1 MCLFCRYNDPYASGL
16 INYWP
21 IVNGL
26 MSDIVGCAHMTPGN
40 LTTLTSD
47 RRGNLNAALSL
58 NGGYTNVPPGV
69 YFNSAFT
76 ITVWIYA
83 QQLSYYTRVLDFG
96 NGLNDCIIFSLSSQ
110 FTGKPCFVLMSG
122 PNYLYECKSSTVI
135 TLNTWTFTVISFSGS
150 AVSIYMNGVR
160 TCLLNSNAMPS
171 NLIRVNNYVG
181 KSNSVLDGY
190 SYSILDD
197 LRIYNRSL
205 SSAEINNLMTL

>member
-26 MSDIVGCAHMTPGN
+26 MSDIVGCAHLTQGN

-58 NGGYTNVPPGV
+58 NGGFAKAPPSV

-83 QQLSYYTRVLDFG
+83 QQLGYYSRVLDFG
-96 NGLNDCIIFSLSSQ
+96 NGLTNCIIFSLSSHS
-110 FTGKPCFVLMSG
+110 TGKPSFMLMSG
-122 PNYLYECKSSTVI
+122 PNYPYECISSTAF
-135 TLNTWTFTVISFSGS
+135 TLNTWTFTVVSFSGS
-150 AVSIYMNGVR
+150 DVSIYMNGVR
-160 TCLLNSNAMPS
+160 TGLLSSNVMPS
-171 NLIRVNNYVG
+171 NLTRVNNYVG
-181 KSNSVLDGY
+181 KSNSAMDGV

-197 LRIYNRSL
+197 LRIYNRCL